1 MMTTVST
8 VTTTLILE
16 ADTLEAEKPQPI
28 PLETVKFTDLLE
40 KDALETSKLLRSCQS
55 PGFFYLDVSGTN
67 SYFNGDAYLDN
78 IRSLSQQQEEY
89 FSLPFHTKM
98 KDYLEFSAERG
109 YRYSPDS
116 EAFDV
121 PYSSFHEENIPSPL
135 DALSIFFMMAHTHAI
150 ATTLIRSLSPLIG
163 NEDGRK
169 HITSMHDENDVS
181 RSGLRLESFQ
191 DMEKEKQGYSY
202 FAGCTDGG
210 SISLRYCDET
220 MIEYLDVETGGWAY
234 IEPRRDCLIV
244 NVGDLLRTASQGQ
257 FQGPLHRVGHPM
269 VGVQDRRC
277 VTYHLWPA
285 DDRGWSGR

>member
-8 VTTTLILE
+8 VTTTLVLE
-16 ADTLEAEKPQPI
+16 ADILEAEKPQSV
-28 PLETVKFTDLLE
+28 PLETVKYTDLLE

-67 SYFNGDAYLDN
+67 SYFNGDTYLDN

-89 FSLPFHTKM
+89 FHLPFHAKM

-116 EAFDV
+116 EAFEV
-121 PYSSFHEENIPSPL
+121 PYSSFHKEDIPSSL
-135 DALSIFFMMAHTHAI
+135 DALSIYFMMAHTHAI
-150 ATTLIRSLSPLIG
+150 ATTLIRSLSPFIG

-181 RSGLRLESFQ
+181 RSGLRLENFQ
-191 DMEKEKQGYSY
+191 ATEKEKQGYLHSP
-202 FAGCTDGG
+202 GSTDGG
-210 SISLRYCDET
+210 SISLRYCEEA
-220 MIEYLDVETGGWAY
+220 MIEYLDVETMGWAC

-244 NVGDLLRTASQGQ
+244 NVGDLLRVASQGQ
-257 FQGPLHRVGHPM
+257 FQGPLHRVPHPM

-285 DDRGWSGR
+285 DGLGWRGR